1 MKRIHLLFFCL
12 LCCGGATA
20 QSQSLAAALE
30 ALNQRQSD
38 YEISFIHNDLEHLQ
52 VTANVSGLSILK
64 AVSRLCKDQPVRV
77 KQKGRD
83 IFVQYKPK
91 ADKRYII
98 LSGKVKDNLTHNDL
112 PHSNVRLLT
121 ADGVRIDSCEAISHM
136 QYGNNPPIEYADF
149 AFSVPARPAKYII
162 QASYVGFKTAEMPF
176 ELNNI
181 YRREQRRELPPVYM
195 KRETKMLQE
204 VVVTSSKVQ
213 FYYKGDT
220 LVFNADAFELA
231 EGSMLDALVRQLPG
245 VELKEGGRI
254 YHNGKYVD
262 ALLLN
267 GKDFFRGD
275 HTIML
280 DNLPA
285 YTVKD
290 IQIYDKWGDQSEF
303 LGQHVM
309 GDNRYVMDVKLKK
322 EYRIGTLAN
331 IEAGLGTNSR
341 HSAPD
346 GQVPRI
352 FAGSPLLARL
362 FALRFSDHSRL
373 AAYATANNI
382 NGDGKPGEAGSWDP
396 QRLRDGG
403 RLTQQ
408 QAGIDYN
415 VEDRNSKWKA
425 DGNVQ
430 VTHTDLNRETN
441 TNRQNYLPTGDTYDR
456 IQNTQRDKNLKLNTS
471 HHYYQNFGMWNLDVR
486 PSLNYQK
493 FDNST
498 YSLASAFYQND
509 SLINRNLQRGLTEG
523 HSIDG
528 EVRLS
533 STFKFRHSP
542 DWASLDAEA
551 SFSDQQEDRYHRQSV
566 QYVAVSQQPPAYIN
580 RYTRNHPN
588 RSWKAK
594 AGGTYQ
600 INFTSQIRLQLN
612 TGYTHNDRRRE
623 SSLFD
628 IDTTYALGQLPS
640 AHEYEQNIDHRNSY
654 TSHFTEDIY
663 DFNPRLFYN
672 AYSEDETYQ
681 KKWWAQLGFPVT
693 LVRQKLRYQR
703 GSIDTLVTRNTM
715 PVNVWDCF
723 VQYTTINRKT
733 GNAKK
738 KILQYIAT
746 SSIPDLQNLVDMR
759 DDTDP
764 LNIRIGNNSLR
775 NAINH
780 QFSFSHQWGNANRK
794 ETSHRYSLGY
804 TIIQN
809 ALAMGYRYDRATG
822 VRTWQADNVNGNWN
836 ADASYQFNTAIGKKH
851 PLRLNVSPSISYQHS
866 VDLVDQERSTVNTL
880 SFNNTLSLSYKLGN
894 HSLSFKNTTLWQRF
908 TTPNVLYAA
917 ISSQP
922 LTLTNA
928 LTALL
933 KLPLQMELN
942 TDLTLYTRTG
952 YADARLNT
960 TDLVWNARLTRPFL
974 KGRLLLMLD
983 GFDLL
988 GQLDNVTRIVNAQ
1001 GRTEIYTNVM
1011 PRYALLHVV
1020 YRLNKQPKKKVQ

>member
-1 MKRIHLLFFCL
+1 MKRFILFALCVCSLLS
-12 LCCGGATA
+12 ASA
-20 QSQSLAAALE
+20 QTLSLADALE
-30 ALNQRQSD
+30 RLNRQQNE
-38 YEISFIHNDLEHLQ
+38 YEISFIHNELEHLQ
-52 VTANVSGLSILK
+52 VVASTEGMSVPK
-64 AVSRLCKDQPVRV
+64 AVKQLTKDQPVRV
-77 KQKGRD
+77 VTKGKQ

-91 ADKRYII
+91 ADNRYIV
-98 LSGKVKDNLTHNDL
+98 LTGKVKDNLTHNDL

-121 ADGVRIDSCEAISHM
+121 ADGVRIDSCEAISYM
-136 QYGNNPPIEYADF
+136 QYGNNTPIEYADF
-149 AFSVPARPAKYII
+149 AFRVPARPAKYII
-162 QASYVGFKTAEMPF
+162 QATYVGFKPTNMPF

-181 YRREQRRELPPVYM
+181 YRREQRRELPPVYL

-290 IQIYDKWGDQSEF
+290 IQIYDKWGEQSEF

-322 EYRIGTLAN
+322 EYRIGALAN
-331 IEAGLGTNSR
+331 AEVGGGTEDR
-341 HSAPD
+341 W
-346 GQVPRI
+346 
-352 FAGSPLLARL
+352 LARL

-373 AAYATANNI
+373 AAYATANNL

-396 QRLRDGG
+396 QRLQNGG
-403 RLTQQ
+403 QLTQQ

-415 VEDRNSKWKA
+415 VDDRNNKWKA

-430 VTHTDLNRETN
+430 VTHSDLNREAN
-441 TNRQNYLPTGDTYDR
+441 TNRQNYLATGDTYDR
-456 IQNTQRDKNLKLNTS
+456 IHNTQRDKNLKLNTS
-471 HHYYQNFGMWNLDVR
+471 HHYYHNFGMWNLDVR

-498 YSLASAFYQND
+498 YSLAAAFSQND

-528 EVRLS
+528 EIRLN
-533 STFKFRHSP
+533 STFKFHHSP

-566 QYVAVSQQPPAYIN
+566 DYTHQPSTAFN
-580 RYTRNHPN
+580 RYYRNHPN

-600 INFTSQIRLQLN
+600 INFTQLIRLQLN
-612 TGYTHNDRRRE
+612 ASYTHNDRRRE

-640 AHEYEQNIDHRNSY
+640 AHEYEQYIDYRNSY
-654 TSHFTEDIY
+654 TNHFTEDIY
-663 DFNPRLFYN
+663 DFSPRLFFN
-672 AYSEDETYQ
+672 AYTDNESYQ
-681 KKWWAQLGFPVT
+681 EKWWAQLGIPVT
-693 LVRQKLRYQR
+693 LVRQQLNYQR

-715 PVNVWDCF
+715 PINIWDCF
-723 VQYTTINRKT
+723 CEYRRISKAT
-733 GNAKK
+733 GNAYKLS
-738 KILQYIAT
+738 LQYIAT
-746 SSIPDLQNLVDMR
+746 TSTPDLLNLVNMR

-775 NAINH
+775 NAVNH
-780 QFSFSHQWGNANRK
+780 RFTFGQQWGNANQK
-794 ETSHRYSLGY
+794 ETNHHYWFGYS
-804 TIIQN
+804 IIQN

-836 ADASYQFNTAIGKKH
+836 ANVNYSFNTAIGKKH
-851 PLRLNVSPSISYQHS
+851 PLRLYVAPSINYQHS

-880 SFNNTLSLSYKLGN
+880 SFNNTLNLSYKIGQ
-894 HSLSFKNTTLWQRF
+894 HSLSFKNATLWQRY
-908 TTPNVLYAA
+908 T
-917 ISSQP
+917 SQRTDFETQLP
-922 LTLTNA
+922 LTLTNSM
-928 LTALL
+928 TALL
-933 KLPLQMELN
+933 KLPWKMEFN
-942 TDLTLYTRTG
+942 TDLNLYTRTG
-952 YADARLNT
+952 YADSRLNT
-960 TDLVWNARLTRPFL
+960 TDFVWNARLTRPFL

-983 GFDLL
+983 GFDIL

-1001 GRTEIYTNVM
+1001 GRTETYTNVQ

-1020 YRLNKQPKKKVQ
+1020 YRFNKQPKKK

>member
-1 MKRIHLLFFCL
+1 MKHFILFVLWACSLLS
-12 LCCGGATA
+12 ASA
-20 QSQSLAAALE
+20 QTLSLADALE
-30 ALNQRQSD
+30 HLNQQQDD
-38 YEISFIHNDLEHLQ
+38 YEISFIHNELEHLQ
-52 VTANVSGLSILK
+52 VVAGIEGMSAPK
-64 AVSRLCKDQPVRV
+64 AVKQLTKDQPVRV
-77 KQKGRD
+77 VTKGKQ

-91 ADKRYII
+91 ADNRYIV
-98 LSGKVKDNLTHNDL
+98 LTGKVKDNLTHNDL

-121 ADGVRIDSCEAISHM
+121 ADGVRIDSCEAISYM

-149 AFSVPARPAKYII
+149 AFRVPARPAKYII
-162 QASYVGFKTAEMPF
+162 QATYVGFKPTEMPF

-195 KRETKMLQE
+195 KRETKILQE

-322 EYRIGTLAN
+322 EYHIGTLAN
-331 IEAGLGTNSR
+331 AEVGGGTKER
-341 HSAPD
+341 W
-346 GQVPRI
+346 
-352 FAGSPLLARL
+352 LARL

-373 AAYATANNI
+373 AAYATANNM

-396 QRLRDGG
+396 QRLQDGG
-403 RLTQQ
+403 QLTQQ

-415 VEDRNSKWKA
+415 VDDRNSKWKV

-441 TNRQNYLPTGDTYDR
+441 TFRQNYLFTGDTYDR
-456 IQNTQRDKNLKLNTS
+456 IHNTQRDKNLKLNTS
-471 HHYYQNFGMWNLDVR
+471 HHYYHNFGMWNLDVR

-509 SLINRNLQRGLTEG
+509 SLINRNLQRSLTEG

-528 EVRLS
+528 AIRLN
-533 STFKFRHSP
+533 STFKFHHSP

-551 SFSDQQEDRYHRQSV
+551 SFRDQQEDRYHRQSV
-566 QYVAVSQQPPAYIN
+566 EYASQTSTAFN
-580 RYTRNHPN
+580 RYYRNHPN
-588 RSWKAK
+588 RSWKARG
-594 AGGTYQ
+594 GGTYQ
-600 INFTSQIRLQLN
+600 INFTQLIRLQLN
-612 TGYTHNDRRRE
+612 ASYTHNDRRRE

-640 AHEYEQNIDHRNSY
+640 AYEYEQYIDRRNSY

-663 DFNPRLFYN
+663 EFSPRLFFN
-672 AYSEDETYQ
+672 AYTDNESYQ
-681 KKWWAQLGFPVT
+681 EKWWSQLGFPVT
-693 LVRQKLRYQR
+693 LVRQQLNYQR

-715 PVNVWDCF
+715 PINIWDCF
-723 VQYTTINRKT
+723 IQYTTINKVT
-733 GNAKK
+733 GHAQKLH
-738 KILQYIAT
+738 LQYIAT
-746 SSIPDLQNLVDMR
+746 STTPDLQNLVDMR

-764 LNIRIGNNSLR
+764 LNIRLGNNSLH
-775 NAINH
+775 NAVNH
-780 QFSFSHQWGNANRK
+780 RFSFSHQWGNANQK
-794 ETSHRYSLGY
+794 EVSHRYSLGY
-804 TIIQN
+804 SIIQN

-836 ADASYQFNTAIGKKH
+836 ANVNYSFNTAIGKKH

-880 SFNNTLSLSYKLGN
+880 SLNNTLKLSYKLGQ
-894 HSLSFKNTTLWQRF
+894 HSFSFKNTTLWQRYTSQRTDF
-908 TTPNVLYAA
+908 ETQ
-917 ISSQP
+917 QP
-922 LTLTNA
+922 LTLTNS

-933 KLPLQMELN
+933 KLPWKMELN
-942 TDLTLYTRTG
+942 TDLNLYTRTG
-952 YADARLNT
+952 YADSRLNT
-960 TDLVWNARLTRPFL
+960 TDLVWNARLSRPFL

-1001 GRTEIYTNVM
+1001 GRTETFTNVQ

-1020 YRLNKQPKKKVQ
+1020 YRFNKQPKKK

>member
-1 MKRIHLLFFCL
+1 MKRIHLLFLCL
-12 LCCGGATA
+12 LCCAVATA
-20 QSQSLAAALE
+20 QSQSLAVALE

-52 VTANVSGLSILK
+52 VTANVSGLSIPK

-91 ADKRYII
+91 ADNRFIV
-98 LSGKVKDNLTHNDL
+98 LTGKVKDNLTHNDL

-121 ADGVRIDSCEAISHM
+121 ADGVRIDSCEAISYM

-149 AFSVPARPAKYII
+149 GFRVPARPAKYII
-162 QASYVGFKTAEMPF
+162 QASYVGFKTAEVPF

-181 YRREQRRELPPVYM
+181 YRREQRRELPPIYM

-331 IEAGLGTNSR
+331 AEVGGGTDER
-341 HSAPD
+341 W
-346 GQVPRI
+346 
-352 FAGSPLLARL
+352 LARL

-373 AAYATANNI
+373 AAYATANNL

-396 QRLRDGG
+396 QRLQDGG
-403 RLTQQ
+403 QLTQQ

-430 VTHTDLNRETN
+430 LTHTDLNRETN
-441 TNRQNYLPTGDTYDR
+441 TNRQNYLATGDTYDR

-471 HHYYQNFGMWNLDVR
+471 HHYNHNFGLWNLDVC

-528 EVRLS
+528 AIRLN

-566 QYVAVSQQPPAYIN
+566 QYVAVSQQPPTYLN

-600 INFTSQIRLQLN
+600 INFTSLIRLQLN
-612 TGYTHNDRRRE
+612 AGYTHNDRRRE

-640 AHEYEQNIDHRNSY
+640 AHEYEQNIDRRNSY

-723 VQYTTINRKT
+723 AQYTTINRKT

-738 KILQYIAT
+738 MILQYIAT
-746 SSIPDLQNLVDMR
+746 SSTPDLLNLVDMR

-780 QFSFSHQWGNANRK
+780 EFSFSHQWGNANRK
-794 ETSHRYSLGY
+794 ETTHHYWLGY

-822 VRTWQADNVNGNWN
+822 IRTWQADNVNGNWN
-836 ADASYQFNTAIGKKH
+836 ADANYQFNTAIGKKH
-851 PLRLNVSPSISYQHS
+851 PLRLNVSPSVSYQHS

-880 SFNNTLSLSYKLGN
+880 SLNNTLSLSYKLGN
-894 HSLSFKNTTLWQRF
+894 HALSFKSTTLWQRF
-908 TTPNVLYAA
+908 TTPNVQYAA

-974 KGRLLLMLD
+974 KGRLLLMVD

>member
-1 MKRIHLLFFCL
+1 MFSLL
-12 LCCGGATA
+12 GASA
-20 QSQSLAAALE
+20 QTLSLADALE
-30 ALNQRQSD
+30 HLNSQQDD
-38 YEISFIHNDLEHLQ
+38 YEISFIHNELEHLQ
-52 VTANVSGLSILK
+52 VVANTKGMSVPK
-64 AVSRLCKDQPVRV
+64 AVKQLTKDQPVRV
-77 KQKGRD
+77 VTKNHQ

-91 ADKRYII
+91 ADKRYIR
-98 LSGKVKDNLTHNDL
+98 LAGKVKDNLTHNDL
-112 PHSNVRLLT
+112 PHAMVRLLT
-121 ADGVRIDSCEAISHM
+121 ADGERIDSCEAISYM
-136 QYGNNPPIEYADF
+136 QYGNNTPIEYADY
-149 AFSVPARPAKYII
+149 AFRVPARPAKYII
-162 QASYVGFKTAEMPF
+162 QATYVGFKPTNMPF

-181 YRREQRRELPPVYM
+181 YRREQRRDLPHVYL
-195 KRETKMLQE
+195 KRESKMLQE
-204 VVVTSSKVQ
+204 VVITSSKVQ

-285 YTVKD
+285 YTVKN

-331 IEAGLGTNSR
+331 AEVGGGTEDR
-341 HSAPD
+341 W
-346 GQVPRI
+346 
-352 FAGSPLLARL
+352 LARL
-362 FALRFSDHSRL
+362 FALRFSDHSRI
-373 AAYATANNI
+373 AAYATANNL
-382 NGDGKPGEAGSWDP
+382 NGDAKPGETGSWNP
-396 QRLRDGG
+396 QRIQDGG
-403 RLTQQ
+403 QLTQQ

-430 VTHTDLNRETN
+430 FTHTDLNRETH
-441 TNRQNYLPTGDTYDR
+441 TNRQNFLATGDTYDR
-456 IQNTQRDKNLKLNTS
+456 INNTSRDKNLKLNTS

-486 PSLNYQK
+486 PSLNYRK

-498 YSLASAFYQND
+498 HSLANAFYQND
-509 SLINRNLQRGLTEG
+509 SLINSNLQRGITEG

-528 EVRLS
+528 EIRLS
-533 STFKFRHSP
+533 STFKFHHSP

-551 SFSDQQEDRYHRQSV
+551 NFSDQQEDRYHRQSV
-566 QYVAVSQQPPAYIN
+566 QYASASQHPSEYLN
-580 RYTRNHPN
+580 RYYRNHPN
-588 RSWKAK
+588 RSWKAR

-600 INFTSQIRLQLN
+600 INFTDQIRLQLN
-612 TGYTHNDRRRE
+612 ASYTHNDRRHE

-640 AHEYEQNIDHRNSY
+640 AHEYEQYIDHRNSY
-654 TSHFTEDIY
+654 TSHFTENIY
-663 DFNPRLFYN
+663 EFNPRFFYN
-672 AYSEDETYQ
+672 WNKGKE
-681 KKWWAQLGFPVT
+681 KKVWAQLGFPVT
-693 LVRQKLRYQR
+693 LVHQDLHYKR

-715 PVNVWDCF
+715 PINIWDCF
-723 VQYTTINRKT
+723 IQYTTINAET
-733 GNAKK
+733 GHAQKLD
-738 KILQYIAT
+738 LQYIAT
-746 SSIPDLQNLVDMR
+746 STTPDLQNLVDMR

-764 LNIRIGNNSLR
+764 LNIRLGNNSLH

-794 ETSHRYSLGY
+794 EASHRYYLSY
-804 TIIQN
+804 TIVQN

-836 ADASYQFNTAIGKKH
+836 ANADYRFNTAIGKKH
-851 PLRLNVSPSISYQHS
+851 PLRLNVSPSISYHHS

-880 SFNNTLSLSYKLGN
+880 AFSNTLNLSYKIGE
-894 HSLSFKNTTLWQRF
+894 HSLTFKSTTLWQRYTSQRTDF
-908 TTPNVLYAA
+908 ETQ
-917 ISSQP
+917 QP
-922 LTLTNA
+922 LTLTNGM
-928 LTALL
+928 TALVR
-933 KLPLQMELN
+933 LPWKIELN
-942 TDLTLYTRTG
+942 SDMTLYSRTG
-952 YADARLNT
+952 YADSRLNT
-960 TDLVWNARLTRPFL
+960 NDFVWNARLSRPFL
-974 KGRLLLMLD
+974 KGKLLVMLD

-1001 GRTEIYTNVM
+1001 GRTETYTNVL
-1011 PRYALLHVV
+1011 PRYALLHLV
-1020 YRLNKQPKKKVQ
+1020 YRFNKQPK

>member
-1 MKRIHLLFFCL
+1 M
-12 LCCGGATA
+12 
-20 QSQSLAAALE
+20 
-30 ALNQRQSD
+30 
-38 YEISFIHNDLEHLQ
+38 
-52 VTANVSGLSILK
+52 
-64 AVSRLCKDQPVRV
+64 
-77 KQKGRD
+77 
-83 IFVQYKPK
+83 
-91 ADKRYII
+91 
-98 LSGKVKDNLTHNDL
+98 
-112 PHSNVRLLT
+112 
-121 ADGVRIDSCEAISHM
+121 
-136 QYGNNPPIEYADF
+136 
-149 AFSVPARPAKYII
+149 
-162 QASYVGFKTAEMPF
+162 GFKTAEVPF

-290 IQIYDKWGDQSEF
+290 IQIYDKWGDQSDF

-331 IEAGLGTNSR
+331 AEVGGGTDER
-341 HSAPD
+341 W
-346 GQVPRI
+346 
-352 FAGSPLLARL
+352 LARL

-373 AAYATANNI
+373 AAYATANNL

-396 QRLRDGG
+396 QRLQDGG

-430 VTHTDLNRETN
+430 VSHTDLNREAN

-456 IQNTQRDKNLKLNTS
+456 IQNTQRDKSLKLNTS
-471 HHYYQNFGMWNLDVR
+471 HHYYHNFGMWNLDVR

-528 EVRLS
+528 EIRLS

-551 SFSDQQEDRYHRQSV
+551 SFSDQQEDRHHRQSV
-566 QYVAVSQQPPAYIN
+566 QYVAVSQQPPTCLN

-600 INFTSQIRLQLN
+600 INFTSLIRLQLN
-612 TGYTHNDRRRE
+612 TGYTHNDRRHE

-640 AHEYEQNIDHRNSY
+640 AHEYEQNIDRRNSY

-672 AYSEDETYQ
+672 AYSEDDTYQ

-715 PVNVWDCF
+715 PVNIWDCF

-738 KILQYIAT
+738 MILQYIAT
-746 SSIPDLQNLVDMR
+746 STIPDLQNLVDMR

-780 QFSFSHQWGNANRK
+780 ELSFSHQWGNANRK

-836 ADASYQFNTAIGKKH
+836 ADANYQFNTAIGKKR

-894 HSLSFKNTTLWQRF
+894 HSLSFKNTALWQRF
-908 TTPNVLYAA
+908 TTPNVQYAA

-952 YADARLNT
+952 YADTRLNT

-974 KGRLLLMLD
+974 KGRLLLMVD

-1001 GRTEIYTNVM
+1001 GRTETYTNVL

>member
-1 MKRIHLLFFCL
+1 MKRFILLTLCVYSL
-12 LCCGGATA
+12 LSASA
-20 QSQSLAAALE
+20 QTLSLADALE
-30 ALNQRQSD
+30 RLNQQQD
-38 YEISFIHNDLEHLQ
+38 NYEVSFIHNELEHLQ
-52 VTANVSGLSILK
+52 VVANTEGMSVPK
-64 AVSRLCKDQPVRV
+64 AVKQLTKDQPVRV
-77 KQKGRD
+77 VSKGKQ

-91 ADKRYII
+91 ADNRYIV

-121 ADGVRIDSCEAISHM
+121 ADGVCIDSCEAISYM

-149 AFSVPARPAKYII
+149 GFRVPARPAKYII
-162 QASYVGFKTAEMPF
+162 QASYVGFKTVDMPF

-195 KRETKMLQE
+195 KRESKMLQE
-204 VVVTSSKVQ
+204 VVITSSKVQ

-231 EGSMLDALVRQLPG
+231 EGSMLDALVKQLPG

-285 YTVKD
+285 YTVKN

-331 IEAGLGTNSR
+331 AEVGGGTEER
-341 HSAPD
+341 W
-346 GQVPRI
+346 
-352 FAGSPLLARL
+352 LARL

-373 AAYATANNI
+373 AAYATANNL
-382 NGDGKPGEAGSWDP
+382 NGDAKPGEAGSWDP
-396 QRLRDGG
+396 QRLQNGG
-403 RLTQQ
+403 QLTQQ

-430 VTHTDLNRETN
+430 VSHTDLNREAN
-441 TNRQNYLPTGDTYDR
+441 TNRQNFLATGDTYDR
-456 IQNTQRDKNLKLNTS
+456 IHNTQHDKNLKMNTS
-471 HHYYQNFGMWNLDVR
+471 HHYYHNFGMWNFDVR

-498 YSLASAFYQND
+498 YSLATAFYQND
-509 SLINRNLQRGLTEG
+509 SLINRNLQRGITEG

-528 EVRLS
+528 GIRLN

-551 SFSDQQEDRYHRQSV
+551 NFSDQQEDRYHRQSV
-566 QYVAVSQQPPAYIN
+566 KYAHQPSTALN
-580 RYTRNHPN
+580 RYYRNHPN
-588 RSWKAK
+588 RSWKAR
-594 AGGTYQ
+594 AGGSYQ
-600 INFTSQIRLQLN
+600 INFTQLIRLQLN
-612 TGYTHNDRRRE
+612 ASYTHNDRRHE

-628 IDTTYALGQLPS
+628 IDSTYALGQLPS
-640 AHEYEQNIDHRNSY
+640 AHEYEQNIDRRNSY
-654 TSHFTEDIY
+654 TSHFIEDIY
-663 DFNPRLFYN
+663 EFSPRLFFN
-672 AYSEDETYQ
+672 AYTDNESYQ
-681 KKWWAQLGFPVT
+681 EKWWAQLGFPVT
-693 LVRQKLRYQR
+693 LVRQQLNYQR

-715 PVNVWDCF
+715 PINIWDCF
-723 VQYTTINRKT
+723 IQYTTINKET
-733 GNAKK
+733 GHAQKLC
-738 KILQYIAT
+738 LQYIAT
-746 SSIPDLQNLVDMR
+746 STIPDLQNLVNMS

-764 LNIRIGNNSLR
+764 LNIRLGNNSLR
-775 NAINH
+775 NAVNH
-780 QFSFSHQWGNANRK
+780 RFSFSHQWGNANQK
-794 ETSHRYSLGY
+794 EVSHRYSLGY
-804 TIIQN
+804 SIVQN
-809 ALAMGYRYDRATG
+809 ALAMGYRYDRTTG

-836 ADASYQFNTAIGKKH
+836 ADADYRFNTAIGKKH
-851 PLRLNVSPSISYQHS
+851 PLRLNVAPSISYQHS

-880 SFNNTLSLSYKLGN
+880 SLNNTLNLSYKIGQ
-894 HSLSFKNTTLWQRF
+894 HSLTFKNATLWQR
-908 TTPNVLYAA
+908 Y
-917 ISSQP
+917 SSQRTDFETQQP
-922 LTLTNA
+922 LTLTNS

-933 KLPLQMELN
+933 KLPWKMELN
-942 TDLTLYTRTG
+942 TDLNLYTRTG
-952 YADARLNT
+952 YADSRLNT
-960 TDLVWNARLTRPFL
+960 SDLVWNARLSRPFL
-974 KGRLLLMLD
+974 KGKLLVMLD
-983 GFDLL
+983 GFDILS
-988 GQLDNVTRIVNAQ
+988 QLDNVTPIVNAQ
-1001 GRTEIYTNVM
+1001 GRTETYTNVL

-1020 YRLNKQPKKKVQ
+1020 YRFNKQPKKK

>member
-52 VTANVSGLSILK
+52 VTVNVSGLSIPK

-121 ADGVRIDSCEAISHM
+121 ADGVRIDSCEAISYM

-149 AFSVPARPAKYII
+149 GFRVPARPAKYII
-162 QASYVGFKTAEMPF
+162 QASYVGFKTAEVPF

-331 IEAGLGTNSR
+331 AEVGDGTDER
-341 HSAPD
+341 W
-346 GQVPRI
+346 
-352 FAGSPLLARL
+352 LARL

-373 AAYATANNI
+373 AAYATANNL

-396 QRLRDGG
+396 QLLQDGG

-408 QAGIDYN
+408 QAGIDYS

-430 VTHTDLNRETN
+430 VAHTDLNREAN
-441 TNRQNYLPTGDTYDR
+441 TNRQNYLATGDTYDR
-456 IQNTQRDKNLKLNTS
+456 IQNTQLDKSLKLNTS

-523 HSIDG
+523 HSING
-528 EVRLS
+528 EIRLS

-566 QYVAVSQQPPAYIN
+566 QYVAVSQQPPTCLN

-600 INFTSQIRLQLN
+600 INFTSLIRLQLN

-640 AHEYEQNIDHRNSY
+640 AHEYEQNIDRHNSY

-663 DFNPRLFYN
+663 DFSPRLFYN

-723 VQYTTINRKT
+723 VQYATINRKT
-733 GNAKK
+733 GNAQKL
-738 KILQYIAT
+738 ILQYIAN
-746 SSIPDLQNLVDMR
+746 SSTPDLLNLVDMR

-780 QFSFSHQWGNANRK
+780 QFSFSYQWGNANRK

-880 SFNNTLSLSYKLGN
+880 SLNNTLSLSYKLGN
-894 HSLSFKNTTLWQRF
+894 HSLSFKSITLWQRF
-908 TTPNVLYAA
+908 TTPNVQYAA

-942 TDLTLYTRTG
+942 TDLNLYTRTG
-952 YADARLNT
+952 YADTRLNN

-974 KGRLLLMLD
+974 KGRLLLMVD

-988 GQLDNVTRIVNAQ
+988 GQFDNVTRIVNAQ
-1001 GRTEIYTNVM
+1001 GRTETYTNVM

>member
-1 MKRIHLLFFCL
+1 MKRIHFLFFCL
-12 LCCGGATA
+12 LCCAVATA

-52 VTANVSGLSILK
+52 VTANVSGLSISK

-121 ADGVRIDSCEAISHM
+121 ADGVRIDSCEAISYM
-136 QYGNNPPIEYADF
+136 QYGNNLPIEYADF
-149 AFSVPARPAKYII
+149 GFRVPARPAKYII
-162 QASYVGFKTAEMPF
+162 QATYVGFKTAEVPF
-176 ELNNI
+176 ELSNI
-181 YRREQRRELPPVYM
+181 YRREQRRELPPIYM

-245 VELKEGGRI
+245 VELKVGGRI

-267 GKDFFRGD
+267 GKDFFRDD

-331 IEAGLGTNSR
+331 AEVGGGTDER
-341 HSAPD
+341 W
-346 GQVPRI
+346 
-352 FAGSPLLARL
+352 LARL

-373 AAYATANNI
+373 AAYATANNL

-396 QRLRDGG
+396 QRLQDGG

-430 VTHTDLNRETN
+430 VSHTDLNREAN
-441 TNRQNYLPTGDTYDR
+441 TNRQNYLATGDTYDR

-471 HHYYQNFGMWNLDVR
+471 HHYYHNFGMWNLDVR

-509 SLINRNLQRGLTEG
+509 SLIHRNLQRGLTEG
-523 HSIDG
+523 HSING
-528 EVRLS
+528 EIRLS

-566 QYVAVSQQPPAYIN
+566 QYVAVPQQPPTYLN

-600 INFTSQIRLQLN
+600 INFTSLIRLQLN

-628 IDTTYALGQLPS
+628 IDTTYAIGQLPS
-640 AHEYEQNIDHRNSY
+640 AHEYEQNIDRRNSY

-663 DFNPRLFYN
+663 DFSPRLFYN
-672 AYSEDETYQ
+672 AYSENETYQ

-693 LVRQKLRYQR
+693 LIRQKLRYQR

-723 VQYTTINRKT
+723 VQYATINRKT

-738 KILQYIAT
+738 MILQYIAT
-746 SSIPDLQNLVDMR
+746 SSTPDLLNLVDMR

-780 QFSFSHQWGNANRK
+780 QFSFGHQWGNANRK
-794 ETSHRYSLGY
+794 ETTHHYWLGY
-804 TIIQN
+804 SIIQN
-809 ALAMGYRYDRATG
+809 ALAMGYRYDRTTG
-822 VRTWQADNVNGNWN
+822 IRTWQADNVNGNWN

-851 PLRLNVSPSISYQHS
+851 PLRLNVRPSISYQHS

-908 TTPNVLYAA
+908 TTPNVQSAA

-952 YADARLNT
+952 YADTRLNT
-960 TDLVWNARLTRPFL
+960 TNLVWNARLTRPFL
-974 KGRLLLMLD
+974 KGRLLLMVD

-988 GQLDNVTRIVNAQ
+988 GQLDNVTRTVNAQ
-1001 GRTEIYTNVM
+1001 GRTETYTNVL
-1011 PRYALLHVV
+1011 PRYTLLHVV

>member
-1 MKRIHLLFFCL
+1 MKHFILFVLWACSLLS
-12 LCCGGATA
+12 ASA
-20 QSQSLAAALE
+20 QTLSLADALE
-30 ALNQRQSD
+30 HLNQQQDD
-38 YEISFIHNDLEHLQ
+38 YEISFIHNELEHLQ
-52 VTANVSGLSILK
+52 VVASTEGMSVPK
-64 AVSRLCKDQPVRV
+64 AVKQLTKDQPVRV
-77 KQKGRD
+77 VTKGKQ

-91 ADKRYII
+91 ADNRYIV
-98 LSGKVKDNLTHNDL
+98 LTGKVKDNLTHNDL

-149 AFSVPARPAKYII
+149 AFRVPARPAKYII
-162 QASYVGFKTAEMPF
+162 QASYVGFKTADIPF

-181 YRREQRRELPPVYM
+181 YRREQRRELPPVYL

-331 IEAGLGTNSR
+331 AEVGGGTNER
-341 HSAPD
+341 W
-346 GQVPRI
+346 
-352 FAGSPLLARL
+352 LARL

-373 AAYATANNI
+373 AAYTTANNL
-382 NGDGKPGEAGSWDP
+382 NGDGKPGEAGSWNP
-396 QRLRDGG
+396 QRLQDGG
-403 RLTQQ
+403 QLTQR

-415 VEDRNSKWKA
+415 VDDRNSKWKA

-430 VTHTDLNRETN
+430 VTHTDLNREAN
-441 TNRQNYLPTGDTYDR
+441 TNRQNYLSTGDTYDR
-456 IQNTQRDKNLKLNTS
+456 IHNTQRDKNLKLNSS
-471 HHYYQNFGMWNLDVR
+471 HHYYHNFGMWNLDVR

-498 YSLASAFYQND
+498 YRLATAFYQND
-509 SLINRNLQRGLTEG
+509 SLIHQNLQRGITEG

-528 EVRLS
+528 AIRLS
-533 STFKFRHSP
+533 STFKFHHSP

-551 SFSDQQEDRYHRQSV
+551 NFSDQQEDRYHRQSV
-566 QYVAVSQQPPAYIN
+566 EYTHLPSTALN
-580 RYTRNHPN
+580 RYYRNHPN
-588 RSWKAK
+588 RSWKAR

-600 INFTSQIRLQLN
+600 INFTQLIRLQLN
-612 TGYTHNDRRRE
+612 ASYTHNDRRRE

-640 AHEYEQNIDHRNSY
+640 AHEYEQYIDRRNSY

-663 DFNPRLFYN
+663 EFSPRLFFN
-672 AYSEDETYQ
+672 AYTDNESYQ
-681 KKWWAQLGFPVT
+681 EKWWAQLGFPVT
-693 LVRQKLRYQR
+693 FVRQQLNYQR

-715 PVNVWDCF
+715 PINIWDCF
-723 VQYTTINRKT
+723 IQYTTINKET
-733 GNAKK
+733 GHAQKLC
-738 KILQYIAT
+738 LQYIAT
-746 SSIPDLQNLVDMR
+746 SSTPDLQNLVDMR

-764 LNIRIGNNSLR
+764 LNIRLGNNSLH
-775 NAINH
+775 NAVNH
-780 QFSFSHQWGNANRK
+780 GFSFSHQWGNANQK
-794 ETSHRYSLGY
+794 EVSHRYSLGY

-822 VRTWQADNVNGNWN
+822 IRTWQADNVNGNWN
-836 ADASYQFNTAIGKKH
+836 ADVNYSFNTAIGKKH

-866 VDLVDQERSTVNTL
+866 VDLVDQARSTVNTL
-880 SFNNTLSLSYKLGN
+880 SFNNSLNLSYKLGQ
-894 HSLSFKNTTLWQRF
+894 HSLSFKNTTLWQRYTSRRTDF
-908 TTPNVLYAA
+908 ETQ
-917 ISSQP
+917 QP
-922 LTLTNA
+922 LTLTNS

-933 KLPLQMELN
+933 KLPWKLEFN
-942 TDLTLYTRTG
+942 TDLNLYTRTG
-952 YADARLNT
+952 YADSRLNT
-960 TDLVWNARLTRPFL
+960 TDLVWNARLSRPFL

-983 GFDLL
+983 GFDIL

-1001 GRTEIYTNVM
+1001 GRTETYTNVQ

-1020 YRLNKQPKKKVQ
+1020 YRFNKQPKKK

>member
-1 MKRIHLLFFCL
+1 MKRFLFFALCACSL
-12 LCCGGATA
+12 LCASA
-20 QSQSLAAALE
+20 QTLSLADALE
-30 ALNQRQSD
+30 RLNRQQND

-52 VTANVSGLSILK
+52 VVASTEGISIPK
-64 AVSRLCKDQPVRV
+64 AVKQLTKDQPVRV
-77 KQKGRD
+77 VTKGKQ

-91 ADKRYII
+91 ADNRYII

-149 AFSVPARPAKYII
+149 AFRVPARPAKYII
-162 QASYVGFKTAEMPF
+162 QASYVGFKTAEVPF

-331 IEAGLGTNSR
+331 IEAGIGTGSR

-352 FAGSPLLARL
+352 FAGNPALARL

-373 AAYATANNI
+373 AAYATANNM

-396 QRLRDGG
+396 QRLQGG
-403 RLTQQ
+403 GQLTQQ

-430 VTHTDLNRETN
+430 VTHTDLNRENN

-471 HHYYQNFGMWNLDVR
+471 HHYYHNFGMWNLDVR

-528 EVRLS
+528 EIRLS

-551 SFSDQQEDRYHRQSV
+551 SFRDQQEDRYHRQSV
-566 QYVAVSQQPPAYIN
+566 QYVAVSQQPPTCLN

-600 INFTSQIRLQLN
+600 INFTSLIRLQLN

-628 IDTTYALGQLPS
+628 IDTTYAIGQLPS
-640 AHEYEQNIDHRNSY
+640 AHEYEQNIDRRNSY

-663 DFNPRLFYN
+663 DFSPRLFFN
-672 AYSEDETYQ
+672 AYTDNESYQ
-681 KKWWAQLGFPVT
+681 EKWWAQLGFPVT

-733 GNAKK
+733 GNAQKM
-738 KILQYIAT
+738 ILQYIAN

-764 LNIRIGNNSLR
+764 LNIHIGNNSLR

-780 QFSFSHQWGNANRK
+780 EFSFSHQWGNANRK

-804 TIIQN
+804 SIIQN
-809 ALAMGYRYDRATG
+809 ALAVGYRYDCATG

-880 SFNNTLSLSYKLGN
+880 SLNNTLNLSYKLGN
-894 HSLSFKNTTLWQRF
+894 HSLTFKNTTLWQRF
-908 TTPNVLYAA
+908 TTPNVQYAA

-942 TDLTLYTRTG
+942 TDLNLYTRTG

-1001 GRTEIYTNVM
+1001 GRTETYTNVL

>member
-1 MKRIHLLFFCL
+1 MKRFILLTLCVYSL
-12 LCCGGATA
+12 LSASA
-20 QSQSLAAALE
+20 QTLSLADALE
-30 ALNQRQSD
+30 RLNQQQD
-38 YEISFIHNDLEHLQ
+38 NYEVSFIHNELEHLQ
-52 VTANVSGLSILK
+52 VVANTEGMSVPK
-64 AVSRLCKDQPVRV
+64 AVKQLTKDQPVRV
-77 KQKGRD
+77 VSKGKQ

-91 ADKRYII
+91 ADNRYIV

-121 ADGVRIDSCEAISHM
+121 ADGVCIDSCEAISYM

-149 AFSVPARPAKYII
+149 GFRVPARPAKYII
-162 QASYVGFKTAEMPF
+162 QASYVGFKTVDMPF

-195 KRETKMLQE
+195 KRESKMLQE
-204 VVVTSSKVQ
+204 VVITSSKVQ

-231 EGSMLDALVRQLPG
+231 EGSMLDALVKQLPG

-285 YTVKD
+285 YTVKN

-331 IEAGLGTNSR
+331 AEVGGGTEER
-341 HSAPD
+341 W
-346 GQVPRI
+346 
-352 FAGSPLLARL
+352 LARL

-373 AAYATANNI
+373 AAYATANNL
-382 NGDGKPGEAGSWDP
+382 NGDAKPGEAGSWDP
-396 QRLRDGG
+396 QRLQNGG
-403 RLTQQ
+403 QLTQQ

-430 VTHTDLNRETN
+430 VSHTDLNREAN
-441 TNRQNYLPTGDTYDR
+441 TNRQNFLATGDTYDR
-456 IQNTQRDKNLKLNTS
+456 IHNTQHDKNLKLNTN
-471 HHYYQNFGMWNLDVR
+471 HHYYHNFGMWNLDVR

-493 FDNST
+493 FENST
-498 YSLASAFYQND
+498 YSLATAFYQND

-528 EVRLS
+528 GIRLN

-551 SFSDQQEDRYHRQSV
+551 NFSDQQEDRYHRQSV
-566 QYVAVSQQPPAYIN
+566 EYAHQPSTALN
-580 RYTRNHPN
+580 RYYRNHPN
-588 RSWKAK
+588 RSWKAR
-594 AGGTYQ
+594 AGGSYQ
-600 INFTSQIRLQLN
+600 INFTQLIRLQLN
-612 TGYTHNDRRRE
+612 ASYTHNDRRHE

-628 IDTTYALGQLPS
+628 IDSTYALGQLPS
-640 AHEYEQNIDHRNSY
+640 AHEYEHNIDRRNSY

-663 DFNPRLFYN
+663 EFSPRLFFN
-672 AYSEDETYQ
+672 AYTDNESYQ
-681 KKWWAQLGFPVT
+681 EKWWAQLGFPVT
-693 LVRQKLRYQR
+693 LVRQQLNYQR

-715 PVNVWDCF
+715 PINIWDCF
-723 VQYTTINRKT
+723 IQYTTINKET
-733 GNAKK
+733 GHAQKLY
-738 KILQYIAT
+738 LQYIAT
-746 SSIPDLQNLVDMR
+746 STIPDLQNLVNMS
-759 DDTDP
+759 DDIDP
-764 LNIRIGNNSLR
+764 LNIRLGNNSLR
-775 NAINH
+775 NAVNH
-780 QFSFSHQWGNANRK
+780 RFSFSHQWGNANQK
-794 ETSHRYSLGY
+794 EVSHRYSLGY
-804 TIIQN
+804 SIVQN
-809 ALAMGYRYDRATG
+809 ALAMGYRYDRTTG

-836 ADASYQFNTAIGKKH
+836 ADADYRFNTAIGKKH
-851 PLRLNVSPSISYQHS
+851 PLRLNVAPSISYQHS

-880 SFNNTLSLSYKLGN
+880 SLNNTLNLSYKIGQ
-894 HSLSFKNTTLWQRF
+894 HSLTFKNATLWQRYTSQRTDF
-908 TTPNVLYAA
+908 ETQ
-917 ISSQP
+917 QP
-922 LTLTNA
+922 LTLTNS

-933 KLPLQMELN
+933 KLPWKMELN
-942 TDLTLYTRTG
+942 TDLNLYTRTG
-952 YADARLNT
+952 YADSRLNT
-960 TDLVWNARLTRPFL
+960 SDLVWNARLSRPFL
-974 KGRLLLMLD
+974 KGKLLVMLD
-983 GFDLL
+983 GFDILS
-988 GQLDNVTRIVNAQ
+988 QLDNVTRIVNAQ
-1001 GRTEIYTNVM
+1001 GRTETYTNVL

-1020 YRLNKQPKKKVQ
+1020 YRFNKQPKKK

>member
-1 MKRIHLLFFCL
+1 MKRTHFLFFCL
-12 LCCGGATA
+12 LCCAVATA

-52 VTANVSGLSILK
+52 VTANVSGLSIPK

-77 KQKGRD
+77 KQKGHD

-121 ADGVRIDSCEAISHM
+121 ADGVRIDSCEAISYM

-149 AFSVPARPAKYII
+149 GFRVPARPAKYII
-162 QASYVGFKTAEMPF
+162 QASYVGFKTAEVPF

-181 YRREQRRELPPVYM
+181 YRREQRRELPPIYM

-331 IEAGLGTNSR
+331 AEVGGGTDER
-341 HSAPD
+341 W
-346 GQVPRI
+346 
-352 FAGSPLLARL
+352 LARL

-373 AAYATANNI
+373 AAYATANNL

-396 QRLRDGG
+396 QRLQDGG
-403 RLTQQ
+403 QLTQQ

-430 VTHTDLNRETN
+430 LTHTDLNRETN
-441 TNRQNYLPTGDTYDR
+441 TNRQNYLATGDTYDR

-471 HHYYQNFGMWNLDVR
+471 HHYNHNFGLWNLDVC

-509 SLINRNLQRGLTEG
+509 SLIHRNLQRGLTEG

-528 EVRLS
+528 EIRLS

-566 QYVAVSQQPPAYIN
+566 QYVAVSQQPPTYLN

-600 INFTSQIRLQLN
+600 INFTSLIRLQLN
-612 TGYTHNDRRRE
+612 AGYTHNDRRRE

-640 AHEYEQNIDHRNSY
+640 AHEYEQNIDRRNSY

-723 VQYTTINRKT
+723 AQYTTINRKT

-738 KILQYIAT
+738 MILQYIAT
-746 SSIPDLQNLVDMR
+746 SSTPDLLNLVDMR

-780 QFSFSHQWGNANRK
+780 EFSFSHQWGNANRK
-794 ETSHRYSLGY
+794 ETTHHYWLGY

-822 VRTWQADNVNGNWN
+822 IRTWQADNVNGNWN
-836 ADASYQFNTAIGKKH
+836 ADANYQFNTAIGKKH
-851 PLRLNVSPSISYQHS
+851 PLRLNVSPSVSYQHS
-866 VDLVDQERSTVNTL
+866 VDLVDQERNTVNTL
-880 SFNNTLSLSYKLGN
+880 SLNNMLSLSYKLGN
-894 HSLSFKNTTLWQRF
+894 HSLSFKNTTLWQSF
-908 TTPNVLYAA
+908 TTPNVQYAA

-933 KLPLQMELN
+933 KLPLQIELN

-952 YADARLNT
+952 YADSRLNT
-960 TDLVWNARLTRPFL
+960 TDLVWNARLMRPFL
-974 KGRLLLMLD
+974 KGRLLLMVD
-983 GFDLL
+983 GFDIL
-988 GQLDNVTRIVNAQ
+988 GQLDNITRIVNAQ
-1001 GRTEIYTNVM
+1001 GRTETYTNVL
-1011 PRYALLHVV
+1011 PRYALLHMV
-1020 YRLNKQPKKKVQ
+1020 YRFTKQPKKK

>member
-1 MKRIHLLFFCL
+1 MKRFILFALYLCSLL
-12 LCCGGATA
+12 GASA
-20 QSQSLAAALE
+20 QTLSLADALE
-30 ALNQRQSD
+30 RLNRQQSD
-38 YEISFIHNDLEHLQ
+38 YEISFIHNELEHLQ
-52 VTANVSGLSILK
+52 VVASTQGMSVPK
-64 AVSRLCKDQPVRV
+64 AVKQLTKDQPVRV
-77 KQKGRD
+77 VTKGKQ

-91 ADKRYII
+91 ADNRYIV
-98 LSGKVKDNLTHNDL
+98 LTGKVKDNLTHNDL

-121 ADGVRIDSCEAISHM
+121 ADGVRIDSCEAISYM

-149 AFSVPARPAKYII
+149 AFRVPARPAKYII
-162 QASYVGFKTAEMPF
+162 QASYVGFKTADIPF

-181 YRREQRRELPPVYM
+181 YRREQRRELPPVYL

-331 IEAGLGTNSR
+331 AEVGGGTNER
-341 HSAPD
+341 W
-346 GQVPRI
+346 
-352 FAGSPLLARL
+352 LARL

-373 AAYATANNI
+373 AAYATANNL
-382 NGDGKPGEAGSWDP
+382 NGDGKPGETGSWDP
-396 QRLRDGG
+396 QRLQDGG
-403 RLTQQ
+403 QLTQQ

-415 VEDRNSKWKA
+415 VDDRNSKWKA

-430 VTHTDLNRETN
+430 VTHSDFNREAN
-441 TNRQNYLPTGDTYDR
+441 TNRQNYLATGDTYDR
-456 IQNTQRDKNLKLNTS
+456 ILNTQRDKNLKLNTS
-471 HHYYQNFGMWNLDVR
+471 HHYYHNFGMWNLDVR
-486 PSLNYQK
+486 PSLSYQK

-498 YSLASAFYQND
+498 YSLSTAFYQND
-509 SLINRNLQRGLTEG
+509 SLINRRSALPLVLNKNLQRGLTEG

-528 EVRLS
+528 EIRLN
-533 STFKFRHSP
+533 STFKFHHSP

-551 SFSDQQEDRYHRQSV
+551 NFSDQQEDRYHRQSV
-566 QYVAVSQQPPAYIN
+566 QYASASQHPSEYLN
-580 RYTRNHPN
+580 RYYRNHPN
-588 RSWKAK
+588 RSWKAR

-600 INFTSQIRLQLN
+600 INFTQLIRLQLN
-612 TGYTHNDRRRE
+612 ASYTHNDRRRE

-628 IDTTYALGQLPS
+628 IDSTYALGQLPS
-640 AHEYEQNIDHRNSY
+640 AHEYEQYIDCRNSY

-663 DFNPRLFYN
+663 EFSPRLFFN
-672 AYSEDETYQ
+672 AYTDNESYQ
-681 KKWWAQLGFPVT
+681 EKWWAQLGFPVT
-693 LVRQKLRYQR
+693 LVRQQLNYQR

-715 PVNVWDCF
+715 PINIWDCF
-723 VQYTTINRKT
+723 IQYTTINKVT
-733 GNAKK
+733 GHAQKLH
-738 KILQYIAT
+738 LQYIAT
-746 SSIPDLQNLVDMR
+746 STTPDLQNLVDMR

-764 LNIRIGNNSLR
+764 LNIRLGNNSLH
-775 NAINH
+775 NAVNH
-780 QFSFSHQWGNANRK
+780 GFSFSHQWGNANSK
-794 ETSHRYSLGY
+794 ENSHRYSLGY

-822 VRTWQADNVNGNWN
+822 IRTWQADNVNGNWN
-836 ADASYQFNTAIGKKH
+836 ADVNYSFNTAIGKKH

-866 VDLVDQERSTVNTL
+866 VDLVDQARSTVNTL
-880 SFNNTLSLSYKLGN
+880 SFNNSLNLSYKLGQ
-894 HSLSFKNTTLWQRF
+894 HSLSFKNTTLWQRYTSQRTDF
-908 TTPNVLYAA
+908 ETQ
-917 ISSQP
+917 QP
-922 LTLTNA
+922 LTLTNSM
-928 LTALL
+928 TALL
-933 KLPLQMELN
+933 KLPWKIELN
-942 TDLTLYTRTG
+942 TDLNLYTRTG
-952 YADARLNT
+952 YADSRLNA
-960 TDLVWNARLTRPFL
+960 TDLVWNARLSRPFL

-983 GFDLL
+983 GFDIL

-1001 GRTEIYTNVM
+1001 GRTETYTNVQ

-1020 YRLNKQPKKKVQ
+1020 YRFNKQPKKK

>member
-1 MKRIHLLFFCL
+1 MKHFILFVLWACSLLS
-12 LCCGGATA
+12 ASA
-20 QSQSLAAALE
+20 QTLSLADALE
-30 ALNQRQSD
+30 HLNQQQDD
-38 YEISFIHNDLEHLQ
+38 YEISFIHNELEHLQ
-52 VTANVSGLSILK
+52 VVASTEGMSVPK
-64 AVSRLCKDQPVRV
+64 AVKQLTKDQPVRV
-77 KQKGRD
+77 VTKGKQ

-91 ADKRYII
+91 ADNRYIV
-98 LSGKVKDNLTHNDL
+98 LTGKVKDNLTHNDL

-149 AFSVPARPAKYII
+149 AFRVPARPAKYII
-162 QASYVGFKTAEMPF
+162 QASYVGFKTADIPF

-181 YRREQRRELPPVYM
+181 YRREQRRELPPVYL

-331 IEAGLGTNSR
+331 AEVGGGTNER
-341 HSAPD
+341 W
-346 GQVPRI
+346 
-352 FAGSPLLARL
+352 LARL

-373 AAYATANNI
+373 AAYTTANNL
-382 NGDGKPGEAGSWDP
+382 NGDGKPGEAGSWNP
-396 QRLRDGG
+396 QRLQDGG
-403 RLTQQ
+403 QLTQR

-415 VEDRNSKWKA
+415 VDDRNSKWKA

-430 VTHTDLNRETN
+430 VTHTDLNREAN
-441 TNRQNYLPTGDTYDR
+441 TNRQNYLSTGDTYDR
-456 IQNTQRDKNLKLNTS
+456 IHNTQRDKNLKLNSS
-471 HHYYQNFGMWNLDVR
+471 HHYYHNFGMWNLDVR

-498 YSLASAFYQND
+498 YSLATAFYQND
-509 SLINRNLQRGLTEG
+509 SLIHQNLQRGITEG

-528 EVRLS
+528 AIRLS
-533 STFKFRHSP
+533 STFKFHHSP

-551 SFSDQQEDRYHRQSV
+551 NFSDQQEDRYHRQSV
-566 QYVAVSQQPPAYIN
+566 EYTHLPSTALN
-580 RYTRNHPN
+580 RYYRNHPN
-588 RSWKAK
+588 RSWKAR

-600 INFTSQIRLQLN
+600 INFTQLIRLQLN
-612 TGYTHNDRRRE
+612 ASYTHNDRRRE

-640 AHEYEQNIDHRNSY
+640 AHEYEQYIDRRNSY

-663 DFNPRLFYN
+663 EFSPRLFFN
-672 AYSEDETYQ
+672 AYTDNESYQ
-681 KKWWAQLGFPVT
+681 EKWWAQLGFPVT
-693 LVRQKLRYQR
+693 FVRQQLNYQR

-715 PVNVWDCF
+715 PINIWDCF
-723 VQYTTINRKT
+723 IQYTTINKET
-733 GNAKK
+733 GHAQKLC
-738 KILQYIAT
+738 LQYIAT
-746 SSIPDLQNLVDMR
+746 SSTPDLQNLVDMR

-764 LNIRIGNNSLR
+764 LNIRLGNNSLH
-775 NAINH
+775 NAVNH
-780 QFSFSHQWGNANRK
+780 GFSFSHQWGNANQK
-794 ETSHRYSLGY
+794 EVSHRYSLGY

-822 VRTWQADNVNGNWN
+822 IRTWQADNVNGNWN
-836 ADASYQFNTAIGKKH
+836 ADVNYSFNTAIGKKH

-866 VDLVDQERSTVNTL
+866 VDLVDQARSTVNTL
-880 SFNNTLSLSYKLGN
+880 SFNNSLNLSYKLGQ
-894 HSLSFKNTTLWQRF
+894 HSLSFKNTTLWQRYTSRRTDF
-908 TTPNVLYAA
+908 ETQ
-917 ISSQP
+917 QP
-922 LTLTNA
+922 LTLTNS

-933 KLPLQMELN
+933 KLPWKLEFN
-942 TDLTLYTRTG
+942 TDLNLYTRTG
-952 YADARLNT
+952 YADSRLNT
-960 TDLVWNARLTRPFL
+960 TDLVWNARLSRPFL

-983 GFDLL
+983 GFDIL

-1001 GRTEIYTNVM
+1001 GRTETYTNVQ

-1020 YRLNKQPKKKVQ
+1020 YRFNKQPKKK

>member
-1 MKRIHLLFFCL
+1 MKRFILFALYLCSLL
-12 LCCGGATA
+12 GASA
-20 QSQSLAAALE
+20 QTLSLADALE
-30 ALNQRQSD
+30 CLNRQQSD
-38 YEISFIHNDLEHLQ
+38 YEISFIHNELEHLQ
-52 VTANVSGLSILK
+52 VVASTEGMSVPK
-64 AVSRLCKDQPVRV
+64 AVKQLTNDQPVRV
-77 KQKGRD
+77 VTKGKQ

-91 ADKRYII
+91 ADNRYIV
-98 LSGKVKDNLTHNDL
+98 LTGKVKDNLTHNDL

-121 ADGVRIDSCEAISHM
+121 ADGVRIDSCEAISYM

-149 AFSVPARPAKYII
+149 AFRVPARPAKYII
-162 QASYVGFKTAEMPF
+162 QASYVGFKTADIPF

-181 YRREQRRELPPVYM
+181 YRREQRRELPPVYL

-331 IEAGLGTNSR
+331 AEVGGGTNER
-341 HSAPD
+341 W
-346 GQVPRI
+346 
-352 FAGSPLLARL
+352 LARL

-373 AAYATANNI
+373 AAYATANNL

-396 QRLRDGG
+396 QRLQDGG
-403 RLTQQ
+403 QLTQQ

-415 VEDRNSKWKA
+415 VDDRNSKWKA

-430 VTHTDLNRETN
+430 VTHSDFNREAN
-441 TNRQNYLPTGDTYDR
+441 TNRQNYLATGDTYDR
-456 IQNTQRDKNLKLNTS
+456 ILNTQRDKNLKLNTS
-471 HHYYQNFGMWNLDVR
+471 HHYYHNFGMWNLDVR
-486 PSLNYQK
+486 PSLSYQK

-498 YSLASAFYQND
+498 YSLSTAFYQND
-509 SLINRNLQRGLTEG
+509 SLINRRSALPLVLNKNLQRGLTEG

-528 EVRLS
+528 AIRLN
-533 STFKFRHSP
+533 STFKFHHSP

-551 SFSDQQEDRYHRQSV
+551 NFSDQQEDRYHRQSV
-566 QYVAVSQQPPAYIN
+566 QYASASQHLSEYLN
-580 RYTRNHPN
+580 RYYRNHPN
-588 RSWKAK
+588 RSWKAR

-600 INFTSQIRLQLN
+600 INFTQLIRLQLN
-612 TGYTHNDRRRE
+612 ASYTHNDRRRE

-628 IDTTYALGQLPS
+628 IDSTYALGQLPS
-640 AHEYEQNIDHRNSY
+640 AHEYEQYIDCRNSY

-663 DFNPRLFYN
+663 EFSPRLFFN
-672 AYSEDETYQ
+672 AYTDNESYQ
-681 KKWWAQLGFPVT
+681 EKWWAQLGFPVT
-693 LVRQKLRYQR
+693 LVRQQLNYQR

-715 PVNVWDCF
+715 PINIWDCF
-723 VQYTTINRKT
+723 IQYTTINKET
-733 GNAKK
+733 GHAQKLC
-738 KILQYIAT
+738 LQYIAT
-746 SSIPDLQNLVDMR
+746 SSTPDLQNLVDMR

-764 LNIRIGNNSLR
+764 LNIRLGNNSLR
-775 NAINH
+775 NAVNH
-780 QFSFSHQWGNANRK
+780 GFSFSHQWGNANSK
-794 ETSHRYSLGY
+794 ENSHRYSLGY

-822 VRTWQADNVNGNWN
+822 IRTWQADNVNGNWN
-836 ADASYQFNTAIGKKH
+836 ADVNYSFNTAIGKKH

-866 VDLVDQERSTVNTL
+866 VDLVDQARSIVNTL
-880 SFNNTLSLSYKLGN
+880 SFNNSLNLSYKLGQ
-894 HSLSFKNTTLWQRF
+894 HSLSFKNTTLWQRYTSQRTDF
-908 TTPNVLYAA
+908 ETQ
-917 ISSQP
+917 QP
-922 LTLTNA
+922 LTLTNSM
-928 LTALL
+928 TALL
-933 KLPLQMELN
+933 KLPWKIELN
-942 TDLTLYTRTG
+942 TDLNLYTRTG
-952 YADARLNT
+952 YADSRLNA
-960 TDLVWNARLTRPFL
+960 TDLVWNARLSRPFL

-983 GFDLL
+983 GFDIL

-1001 GRTEIYTNVM
+1001 GRTETYTNVQ

-1020 YRLNKQPKKKVQ
+1020 YRFNKQPKKK

>member
-1 MKRIHLLFFCL
+1 M
-12 LCCGGATA
+12 
-20 QSQSLAAALE
+20 
-30 ALNQRQSD
+30 
-38 YEISFIHNDLEHLQ
+38 
-52 VTANVSGLSILK
+52 
-64 AVSRLCKDQPVRV
+64 
-77 KQKGRD
+77 
-83 IFVQYKPK
+83 
-91 ADKRYII
+91 
-98 LSGKVKDNLTHNDL
+98 
-112 PHSNVRLLT
+112 
-121 ADGVRIDSCEAISHM
+121 
-136 QYGNNPPIEYADF
+136 
-149 AFSVPARPAKYII
+149 
-162 QASYVGFKTAEMPF
+162 
-176 ELNNI
+176 
-181 YRREQRRELPPVYM
+181 
-195 KRETKMLQE
+195 
-204 VVVTSSKVQ
+204 
-213 FYYKGDT
+213 
-220 LVFNADAFELA
+220 
-231 EGSMLDALVRQLPG
+231 
-245 VELKEGGRI
+245 
-254 YHNGKYVD
+254 
-262 ALLLN
+262 
-267 GKDFFRGD
+267 
-275 HTIML
+275 
-280 DNLPA
+280 
-285 YTVKD
+285 
-290 IQIYDKWGDQSEF
+290 
-303 LGQHVM
+303 
-309 GDNRYVMDVKLKK
+309 
-322 EYRIGTLAN
+322 
-331 IEAGLGTNSR
+331 
-341 HSAPD
+341 
-346 GQVPRI
+346 
-352 FAGSPLLARL
+352 
-362 FALRFSDHSRL
+362 
-373 AAYATANNI
+373 

-396 QRLRDGG
+396 QRLKDGG
-403 RLTQQ
+403 QLTQQ

-415 VEDRNSKWKA
+415 VEDRNSKWKT
-425 DGNVQ
+425 DGNIQ

-456 IQNTQRDKNLKLNTS
+456 IHNTQRDKNLKLNTS
-471 HHYYQNFGMWNLDVR
+471 HHYYHNFGMWNLDVR

-509 SLINRNLQRGLTEG
+509 SLINHNLQRGLTEG

-528 EVRLS
+528 EIRLS

-566 QYVAVSQQPPAYIN
+566 QYVAVSQQPPTCLN

-600 INFTSQIRLQLN
+600 INFTSLIRLQLN
-612 TGYTHNDRRRE
+612 AGYTHNDRRRE

-640 AHEYEQNIDHRNSY
+640 AHEYEQNIDRRNSY

-733 GNAKK
+733 GNAQKM
-738 KILQYIAT
+738 ILQYIAT
-746 SSIPDLQNLVDMR
+746 SSTPDLLNLVDMR

-794 ETSHRYSLGY
+794 ETTHHYWLGY
-804 TIIQN
+804 SIIQN
-809 ALAMGYRYDRATG
+809 ALAMGYCYDRTTG
-822 VRTWQADNVNGNWN
+822 IRTWQADNVNGNWN
-836 ADASYQFNTAIGKKH
+836 ADANYQFNTAIGKKH
-851 PLRLNVSPSISYQHS
+851 PLRLNVRPSISYQHS

-894 HSLSFKNTTLWQRF
+894 HALSFKSTTLWQRF
-908 TTPNVLYAA
+908 TTPNVQYAA

-974 KGRLLLMLD
+974 KGRLLLMVD
-983 GFDLL
+983 SFDLL

-1001 GRTEIYTNVM
+1001 GRTETYINVL
-1011 PRYALLHVV
+1011 PRYALLHIV

>member
-1 MKRIHLLFFCL
+1 MKRFILFALYLCSLL
-12 LCCGGATA
+12 GASA
-20 QSQSLAAALE
+20 QTLSLADALE
-30 ALNQRQSD
+30 RLNRQQND
-38 YEISFIHNDLEHLQ
+38 YEISFIHNELEHLQ
-52 VTANVSGLSILK
+52 VVASTEGMSVPK
-64 AVSRLCKDQPVRV
+64 AVKQLTNDQPVRV
-77 KQKGRD
+77 VTKGKQ

-91 ADKRYII
+91 ADNRYIV
-98 LSGKVKDNLTHNDL
+98 LTGKVKDNLTHNDL

-121 ADGVRIDSCEAISHM
+121 ADGVRIDSCEAISYM

-149 AFSVPARPAKYII
+149 AFRVPARPAKYII
-162 QASYVGFKTAEMPF
+162 QASYVGFKTADIPF

-181 YRREQRRELPPVYM
+181 YRREQRRELPPVYL

-285 YTVKD
+285 YTVKE

-331 IEAGLGTNSR
+331 AEVGGGTNER
-341 HSAPD
+341 W
-346 GQVPRI
+346 
-352 FAGSPLLARL
+352 LARL

-373 AAYATANNI
+373 AVYATANNL

-396 QRLRDGG
+396 QRLQDGG
-403 RLTQQ
+403 QLTQQ
-408 QAGIDYN
+408 QAGIDYS
-415 VEDRNSKWKA
+415 VDDRNSKWKA

-430 VTHTDLNRETN
+430 VTHTDLNREAN
-441 TNRQNYLPTGDTYDR
+441 TNRQNYLATGDTYDR
-456 IQNTQRDKNLKLNTS
+456 IHNTQRDKNLKLNTS
-471 HHYYQNFGMWNLDVR
+471 HHYYHNFGMWNLDAR

-509 SLINRNLQRGLTEG
+509 SLINRRSALPLVLNKNLQRGLTEG

-528 EVRLS
+528 AIRLN
-533 STFKFRHSP
+533 STFKFHHSP

-551 SFSDQQEDRYHRQSV
+551 NFSEQQEDRYHRQSV
-566 QYVAVSQQPPAYIN
+566 QYASASQHLSEYLN
-580 RYTRNHPN
+580 RYYRNHPN
-588 RSWKAK
+588 RSWKAR

-600 INFTSQIRLQLN
+600 INFTQLIRLQLN
-612 TGYTHNDRRRE
+612 ASYTHNDRRRE

-628 IDTTYALGQLPS
+628 IDSTYALGQLPS
-640 AHEYEQNIDHRNSY
+640 AHEYEQYIDCRNSY

-663 DFNPRLFYN
+663 EFSPRLFFNSYTDN
-672 AYSEDETYQ
+672 ESYQ
-681 KKWWAQLGFPVT
+681 EKWWAQLGFPVT
-693 LVRQKLRYQR
+693 LVRQQLNYQR

-715 PVNVWDCF
+715 PINIWDCF
-723 VQYTTINRKT
+723 IQYTTINKET
-733 GNAKK
+733 GHAQKLH
-738 KILQYIAT
+738 LQYIAT
-746 SSIPDLQNLVDMR
+746 STTPDLQNLVDMR

-764 LNIRIGNNSLR
+764 LNIRLGNNSLR
-775 NAINH
+775 NAVNH
-780 QFSFSHQWGNANRK
+780 RFSFSHQWGNANSK
-794 ETSHRYSLGY
+794 ENSHRYSLGY

-809 ALAMGYRYDRATG
+809 ALAMGYRYDRTTG
-822 VRTWQADNVNGNWN
+822 VRTWQADNVNGNWK
-836 ADASYQFNTAIGKKH
+836 ADVNYSFNTAIGKKH

-866 VDLVDQERSTVNTL
+866 VDLVDQARSTVNTL
-880 SFNNTLSLSYKLGN
+880 SFNNSLNLSYKLGQ
-894 HSLSFKNTTLWQRF
+894 HSLSFKNTTLWQRYTSQRTDF
-908 TTPNVLYAA
+908 ETQ
-917 ISSQP
+917 QP
-922 LTLTNA
+922 LTLTNSM
-928 LTALL
+928 TALL
-933 KLPLQMELN
+933 KLPWKIELN
-942 TDLTLYTRTG
+942 TDLNLYTRTG
-952 YADARLNT
+952 YADSRLNT
-960 TDLVWNARLTRPFL
+960 TDLVCNARLSRPFL

-983 GFDLL
+983 GFDIL

-1001 GRTEIYTNVM
+1001 GRTETYTNVQ

-1020 YRLNKQPKKKVQ
+1020 YRFNKQPKKK

>member
-1 MKRIHLLFFCL
+1 MKHIHLLFLCL
-12 LCCGGATA
+12 LCCGAATA
-20 QSQSLAAALE
+20 QPRSLSAALE

-52 VTANVSGLSILK
+52 VTANVNGLSVPK

-91 ADKRYII
+91 ADNRQLI
-98 LSGKVKDNLTHNDL
+98 LSGKVYDYVTHLEL
-112 PHSNVRLLT
+112 PHSTVRLLT
-121 ADGVRIDSCEAISHM
+121 ADGQPIDSCEAISFT
-136 QYGNNPPIEYADF
+136 QYGNNPPIEHSDF
-149 AFSVPARPAKYII
+149 AFRVPARAANYII
-162 QASYVGFKTAEMPF
+162 QASYVGFKPTNMPY
-176 ELNNI
+176 ELKDI

-195 KRETKMLQE
+195 KRESRMLQE
-204 VVVTSSKVQ
+204 VVVTATKVQ

-280 DNLPA
+280 DNLPT
-285 YTVKD
+285 YTVKT
-290 IQIYDKWGDQSEF
+290 IEVYEKWGDQSEF

-322 EYRIGTLAN
+322 EYAIGTMAN
-331 IEAGLGTNSR
+331 VEGGAGTSDFKSEGTDR
-341 HSAPD
+341 W
-346 GQVPRI
+346 
-352 FAGSPLLARL
+352 LARL
-362 FALRFSDHSRL
+362 FALRFTDHSRI
-373 AAYATANNI
+373 AAYATANNL
-382 NGDGKPGEAGSWDP
+382 NGDRKPGETGSWDP
-396 QRLRDGG
+396 QRLQNGG

-408 QAGIDYN
+408 QAGIDYS
-415 VEDRNSKWKA
+415 VDDRNSRWKA

-430 VTHTDLNRETN
+430 LTHTDLDRQTN

-456 IQNTQRDKNLKLNTS
+456 IYQAQRDKNLKLNTS
-471 HHYYQNFGMWNLDVR
+471 HHYYRNFGMWNLDVR
-486 PSLNYQK
+486 PSFDYEK
-493 FDNST
+493 FDNTST
-498 YSLASAFYQND
+498 YSSLTTRND
-509 SLINRNLQRGLTEG
+509 STLNNNQQRGLTEG
-523 HSIDG
+523 HQLSG
-528 EVRLS
+528 ALRLN
-533 STFKFRHSP
+533 STFKFHHSP
-542 DWASLDAEA
+542 DWASLRAEA
-551 SFSDQQEDRYHRQSV
+551 NFSDRQEDCYHRQDIS
-566 QYVAVSQQPPAYIN
+566 YAAALPQPTTTLN
-580 RYTRNHPN
+580 RYHRNHPN
-588 RSWKAK
+588 RTWKAE

-600 INFTSQIRLQLN
+600 INFTDLIRLQLN
-612 TGYTHNDRRRE
+612 TSYTHNDRRRE

-628 IDTTYALGQLPS
+628 IDTTYALDQLPS
-640 AHEYEQNIDHRNSY
+640 AREYEQNIDHRNSY

-663 DFNPRLFYN
+663 EFSPRLFYN
-672 AYSEDETYQ
+672 AYSEDETCQ

-693 LVRQKLRYQR
+693 IVRQKLHYQR
-703 GSIDTLVTRNTM
+703 GSIDTLVTRNTL
-715 PVNVWDCF
+715 PVNIWDCF
-723 VQYTTINRKT
+723 VEYKTINHKT
-733 GNAKK
+733 GYAQRLN
-738 KILQYIAT
+738 LQYIAQT
-746 SSIPDLQNLVDMR
+746 SIPDLQNLVDMR

-764 LNIRIGNNSLR
+764 LNIRIGNSGLR
-775 NAINH
+775 NAVSH
-780 QFSFSHQWGNANRK
+780 QFSFGQQWGNANQK
-794 ETSHRYSLGY
+794 ETSHHYYLGY
-804 TIIQN
+804 TIVQN
-809 ALAMGYRYDRATG
+809 ALAMSYNYDPLTG
-822 VRTWQADNVNGNWN
+822 IRTWQADNVNGNWS
-836 ADASYQFNTAIGKKH
+836 ADANYRFNTAIGKKR

-908 TTPNVLYAA
+908 TTPNVKYAA

-922 LTLTNA
+922 FTLTNA

-942 TDLTLYTRTG
+942 TDLNLYTRTG
-952 YADARLNT
+952 YADTRLNT

-974 KGRLLLMLD
+974 KGRLLLMVD

-988 GQLDNVTRIVNAQ
+988 GQFSNVTRTLNAQ
-1001 GRTEIYTNVM
+1001 GRTETYTNVL

>member
-1 MKRIHLLFFCL
+1 MKRFILFALCVCSL
-12 LCCGGATA
+12 LCASA
-20 QSQSLAAALE
+20 QILSLADALE
-30 ALNQRQSD
+30 RLNRQQND
-38 YEISFIHNDLEHLQ
+38 YEISFIHNELEHLQ
-52 VTANVSGLSILK
+52 VVASTEGMSVPK
-64 AVSRLCKDQPVRV
+64 AVKQLTKDQPVRV
-77 KQKGRD
+77 VTKGKQ

-91 ADKRYII
+91 ADSRFIV
-98 LSGKVKDNLTHNDL
+98 LTGKVKDNLTHNDL

-149 AFSVPARPAKYII
+149 AFRVPARPAKYII
-162 QASYVGFKTAEMPF
+162 QATYVGFKTAEVPF

-181 YRREQRRELPPVYM
+181 YRREQRRELPPIYM

-254 YHNGKYVD
+254 YHHGKYVD

-331 IEAGLGTNSR
+331 AEVGGGTEDR
-341 HSAPD
+341 W
-346 GQVPRI
+346 
-352 FAGSPLLARL
+352 LARL

-373 AAYATANNI
+373 AAYATANNM

-396 QRLRDGG
+396 QRLQNGG
-403 RLTQQ
+403 QLTQQ

-430 VTHTDLNRETN
+430 VTHTDLNHEAN
-441 TNRQNYLPTGDTYDR
+441 TNRQNYLATGDTYDR
-456 IQNTQRDKNLKLNTS
+456 IQNTQQDKNLKLSTS
-471 HHYYQNFGMWNLDVR
+471 HHYYHNFGMWNFDVR

-493 FDNST
+493 SDNST

-509 SLINRNLQRGLTEG
+509 SLIHRNLQRGITEG

-528 EVRLS
+528 EIRLS
-533 STFKFRHSP
+533 STFKFHHSP

-566 QYVAVSQQPPAYIN
+566 QYVAVSQQPTETLN

-588 RSWKAK
+588 RSWHAK
-594 AGGTYQ
+594 GRGTYQ
-600 INFTSQIRLQLN
+600 INFTQLNRLQLN
-612 TGYTHNDRRRE
+612 VSYTHNDRRHE

-628 IDTTYALGQLPS
+628 IDTTYTIGQLPS
-640 AHEYEQNIDHRNSY
+640 AHEYEQNIDRRNSY
-654 TSHFTEDIY
+654 TSHFTEDVY
-663 DFNPRLFYN
+663 DFGPRLFYN
-672 AYSEDETYQ
+672 AYTDNETYQ
-681 KKWWAQLGFPVT
+681 EKWWAQLGFPIT

-715 PVNVWDCF
+715 PVNVYDCF
-723 VQYTTINRKT
+723 CEYRRMSKTT
-733 GNAKK
+733 GNAYKLS
-738 KILQYIAT
+738 LQYIAT

-764 LNIRIGNNSLR
+764 LNIRMGNNSLR

-780 QFSFSHQWGNANRK
+780 QFSFGHQWGNANQK
-794 ETSHRYSLGY
+794 ETTHHYWLGY

-809 ALAMGYRYDRATG
+809 ALAMGYSYDRTTG

-836 ADASYQFNTAIGKKH
+836 VDANYRFNTAIGKKH
-851 PLRLNVSPSISYQHS
+851 PLRLNVCPSISYHHS

-880 SFNNTLSLSYKLGN
+880 SLNSTLSLSYKLGN

-908 TTPNVLYAA
+908 TTPNVQYAA

-922 LTLTNA
+922 LTLTNSM
-928 LTALL
+928 TALL

-942 TDLTLYTRTG
+942 TDMTLYTRTG
-952 YADARLNT
+952 YADAHLNA

-1001 GRTEIYTNVM
+1001 GRTETYTNVL
-1011 PRYALLHVV
+1011 PRYAMLHVV
-1020 YRLNKQPKKKVQ
+1020 YRFNKQPKKK